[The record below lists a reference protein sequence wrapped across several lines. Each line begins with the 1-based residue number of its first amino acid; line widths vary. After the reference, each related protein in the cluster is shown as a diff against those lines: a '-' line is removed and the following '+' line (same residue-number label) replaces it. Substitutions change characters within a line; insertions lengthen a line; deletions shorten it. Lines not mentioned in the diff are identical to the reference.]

1 MINVLVKRRENNTL
15 NIEIFA
21 PFSGL
26 TFPLD
31 GVNDPVFAQKMLGD
45 GVAITPSKE
54 TIYSPIDGEI
64 TMLDDTRHAIGFK
77 NASGIEVLI
86 HIGLDTVALK
96 GEGFE
101 TFVSVGQSVTIGT
114 PLISFDLEL
123 LKNRKLDPT
132 TMIVVTNSNEFDTT
146 DKTLNKSVVEL
157 KDVIWRIK
165 K

>member
-1 MINVLVKRRENNTL
+1 MNS
-15 NIEIFA
+15 EIFA
-21 PFSGL
+21 PVSGL

-31 GVNDPVFAQKMLGD
+31 GVKDPVFAQKMLGD
-45 GVAITPSKE
+45 GIAITPSKE
-54 TIYSPIDGEI
+54 MIYSPIDGEI
-64 TMLDDTRHAIGFK
+64 TMLADTRHAIGFK

-101 TFVSVGQSVTIGT
+101 TFVSVGRSVTIGT
-114 PLISFDLEL
+114 PLISFNLEL
-123 LKNRKLDPT
+123 LKNRNLEPT
-132 TMIVVTNSNEFDTT
+132 TMIIVTNSNEFDTT